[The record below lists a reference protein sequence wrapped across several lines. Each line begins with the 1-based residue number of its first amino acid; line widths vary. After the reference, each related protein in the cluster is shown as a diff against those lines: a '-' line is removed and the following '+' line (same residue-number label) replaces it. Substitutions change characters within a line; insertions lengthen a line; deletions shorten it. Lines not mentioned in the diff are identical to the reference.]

1 MMYDATV
8 AVRSVI
14 AKRVFYRRHHGEKGE
29 QKMAVLSTARIHSR
43 TTIHLRRGP
52 LFWPLCLEE
61 RTQRRQEIKSSI
73 YLPRKDRHV
82 CPGVTMLHC
91 ETWSCERNTKRRR
104 YQLCQCGT
112 GAVRCN
118 PRDEARPNKR
128 EDVEVK
134 H

>member
-1 MMYDATV
+1 MMLLLPSAQLSL
-8 AVRSVI
+8 SVSSI
-14 AKRVFYRRHHGEKGE
+14 VVIMGKKVSRRWPSFLQLESQPHH
-29 QKMAVLSTARIHSR
+29 HSPS
-43 TTIHLRRGP
+43 RGP
-52 LFWPLCLEE
+52 LFWPLCLQE